1 MRRRPVCGSKKHS
14 VNKSLIHDIAVSP
27 DKKKKKKRKEK
38 RKRKKKKKK
47 IEERSHLS
55 FCDVSKKRSFEGELS
70 SSCNLFIK
78 TNKFSCNL
86 ASVFAPCL
94 LA

>member
-38 RKRKKKKKK
+38 RKRKKEEEKNSRKKSFIVLRCFLKK
-47 IEERSHLS
+47 I
-55 FCDVSKKRSFEGELS
+55 F
-70 SSCNLFIK
+70 
-78 TNKFSCNL
+78 
-86 ASVFAPCL
+86 
-94 LA
+94 